1 LSNSPR
7 VALFPRRRLPQ
18 IAPIVPILRSSST
31 SSEDEGATRI
41 IQRFSDAATRS
52 VSHHRGNCPENS
64 RSQLVAGGRGDCGVP
79 EPEETRACIGMET
92 NRRSAA
98 VPRLGQCGAPNV
110 HPVGKSSPVA
120 GTANVHTPAKGILAV
135 AAVIEIALSA
145 QPMAG
150 QTWRRRKDWRYDI
163 WSRCYRCWPHRGI
176 LTGHRRPRG
185 GHRLAR
191 EPATSAWRIFCVV
204 SAAWRTIR
212 C

>member
-1 LSNSPR
+1 
-7 VALFPRRRLPQ
+7 
-18 IAPIVPILRSSST
+18 
-31 SSEDEGATRI
+31 
-41 IQRFSDAATRS
+41 
-52 VSHHRGNCPENS
+52 
-64 RSQLVAGGRGDCGVP
+64 
-79 EPEETRACIGMET
+79 MET

-163 WSRCYRCWPHRGI
+163 WSRCYRCWPHHGI
-176 LTGHRRPRG
+176 LTGYRRPRG
-185 GHRLAR
+185 GYRLAR
-191 EPATSAWRIFCVV
+191 EPSDISVEDILRSIGSMEDDSLLNEVVLPAWLLRDLCFGNDLTYFFV
-204 SAAWRTIR
+204 AACSSLLLMSDSLTPVREDLLHFGDLECLVRAAETAIHHLVR
-212 C
+212 EHLCE